1 MTSPS
6 SNFGFTD
13 ATRISALRQEMHLGD
28 EQERVE
34 LHDADH

>member
-13 ATRISALRQEMHLGD
+13 ATRISARQEMHLGD